1 MAKENTVYLY
11 GRVKQP
17 PRIYKNKAGQYVL
30 GKIVVDTNRKSYAT
44 EELLLRGEIRRDS
57 ILVRTEH
64 EEMIRDVY
72 TLINEGDFVQIKG
85 TLCTKEYQR
94 EPLCMHCH
102 EVMEPYIEDGVQVYV
117 NPIAVNIME
126 RGEVSFHEFVEQN
139 NLDHDM
145 QNMLLSTGF
154 FALSERD
161 FQPGGEK
168 GKPPSMIQFQIA
180 SNRKRRIVED
190 GVDKKTDYVWIK
202 AYGLKAAEYAAAL
215 HIHSNVSINGA
226 IQTRS
231 YVKEY
236 ECPYCG
242 QISKIAY
249 LAVEVIPY
257 SIEYGANCTLP
268 DPQERGEE
276 SDETDEISGS
286 FDSESD

>member
-1 MAKENTVYLY
+1 MGDAAGAMACPNGL
-11 GRVKQP
+11 RVC
-17 PRIYKNKAGQYVL
+17 RAAIYAAEC
-30 GKIVVDTNRKSYAT
+30 I
-44 EELLLRGEIRRDS
+44 
-57 ILVRTEH
+57 
-64 EEMIRDVY
+64 
-72 TLINEGDFVQIKG
+72 
-85 TLCTKEYQR
+85 
-94 EPLCMHCH
+94 
-102 EVMEPYIEDGVQVYV
+102 
-117 NPIAVNIME
+117 
-126 RGEVSFHEFVEQN
+126 
-139 NLDHDM
+139 
-145 QNMLLSTGF
+145 TG
-154 FALSERD
+154 
-161 FQPGGEK
+161 G
-168 GKPPSMIQFQIA
+168 I
-180 SNRKRRIVED
+180 
-190 GVDKKTDYVWIK
+190 
-202 AYGLKAAEYAAAL
+202 KAAEYAAAL

>member
-1 MAKENTVYLY
+1 MKEIEFDLLTEPWIRVRLKDNTV
-11 GRVKQP
+11 Q
-17 PRIYKNKAGQYVL
+17 
-30 GKIVVDTNRKSYAT
+30 
-44 EELLLRGEIRRDS
+44 
-57 ILVRTEH
+57 
-64 EEMIRDVY
+64 
-72 TLINEGDFVQIKG
+72 
-85 TLCTKEYQR
+85 
-94 EPLCMHCH
+94 
-102 EVMEPYIEDGVQVYV
+102 
-117 NPIAVNIME
+117 
-126 RGEVSFHEFVEQN
+126 EVSLTE
-139 NLDHDM
+139 
-145 QNMLLSTGF
+145 
-154 FALSERD
+154 
-161 FQPGGEK
+161 
-168 GKPPSMIQFQIA
+168 
-180 SNRKRRIVED
+180 
-190 GVDKKTDYVWIK
+190 
-202 AYGLKAAEYAAAL
+202 AL

>member
-1 MAKENTVYLY
+1 MAVGLTSCTVT
-11 GRVKQP
+11 P
-17 PRIYKNKAGQYVL
+17 ADPST
-30 GKIVVDTNRKSYAT
+30 GKYAT
-44 EELLLRGEIRRDS
+44 QYPQTTLEYS
-57 ILVRTEH
+57 I
-64 EEMIRDVY
+64 Y
-72 TLINEGDFVQIKG
+72 INKQITVFVN
-85 TLCTKEYQR
+85 E
-94 EPLCMHCH
+94 
-102 EVMEPYIEDGVQVYV
+102 
-117 NPIAVNIME
+117 
-126 RGEVSFHEFVEQN
+126 
-139 NLDHDM
+139 
-145 QNMLLSTGF
+145 LSTRLNQ
-154 FALSERD
+154 AVHST
-161 FQPGGEK
+161 
-168 GKPPSMIQFQIA
+168 
-180 SNRKRRIVED
+180 D

>member
-1 MAKENTVYLY
+1 MVS
-11 GRVKQP
+11 
-17 PRIYKNKAGQYVL
+17 YV
-30 GKIVVDTNRKSYAT
+30 G
-44 EELLLRGEIRRDS
+44 
-57 ILVRTEH
+57 
-64 EEMIRDVY
+64 
-72 TLINEGDFVQIKG
+72 
-85 TLCTKEYQR
+85 
-94 EPLCMHCH
+94 
-102 EVMEPYIEDGVQVYV
+102 
-117 NPIAVNIME
+117 
-126 RGEVSFHEFVEQN
+126 
-139 NLDHDM
+139 NL
-145 QNMLLSTGF
+145 F
-154 FALSERD
+154 FSLAEK
-161 FQPGGEK
+161 K